1 MKIIMQEA
9 KELSDLTLSNWQVA
23 IVGTPVDDR
32 GAAAAQFVRA
42 HAPEVHS
49 VEYDETN
56 FEILLDDE
64 RFNAES
70 LTDHLVP
77 LDGKTVL
84 LEATTLGFVQIFLCC
99 RALRHRGHKSIW
111 LVYVEPLTYSN
122 PRRRHVLHKR
132 DFELSE
138 TVSGYRAIPGATFLL
153 SDRRPRHGVFFLG
166 YEESRLDVALEEL
179 EMFDPASCSV
189 VFGVPAFKPGWEMN
203 AFANNIRV
211 MKSKAVS
218 GGTHF
223 CGAEN
228 PAAAVDVLD
237 DIRDSLPFGSKIFV
251 APIGTKP
258 TGIGAAL
265 FASEHPDV
273 GILYDHPRRRP
284 GRSKE
289 VSSWHLYRAEF

>member
-9 KELSDLTLSNWQVA
+9 KSVSDLTVSDWQVA
-23 IVGTPVDDR
+23 IVGASVDDR
-32 GAAAAQFVRA
+32 GAAAVQFA
-42 HAPEVHS
+42 NSHAREVHS
-49 VEYDETN
+49 IDYDETN
-56 FEILLDDE
+56 FEIVLDDK
-64 RFNAES
+64 RFNAEA
-70 LTDHLVP
+70 LVDRLDV
-77 LDGKTVL
+77 LDGKSVL

-99 RALRHRGHKSIW
+99 RALRLRGHKAIG
-111 LVYVEPLTYSN
+111 LIYVEPLAYSN
-122 PRRRHVLHKR
+122 PRRSHVLHKR

-166 YEESRLDVALEEL
+166 YEESRLDVALEDL

-211 MKSKAVS
+211 IRSKAVS

-237 DIRDSLPFGSKIFV
+237 DIRGSLPPGSKMFV

-265 FASEHPDV
+265 FAAEHPDV
-273 GILYDHPRRRP
+273 GILYDHPRRRT
-284 GRSKE
+284 GRSRE